1 MGRVAGWFAQC
12 HSVGVQAYCAR
23 CRWVPVVVDWWAQH
37 GAAIQAQTAQV
48 IAAGGYGIGG
58 GGVDAWGRAA
68 PAAWGVTDQNRATVA
83 HCKTQ
88 TLPGARG
95 DWGLSEQCG
104 PVAVP
109 FRAGSGRRFDKLRG
123 AVDDYLPRAW
133 TGKIHTI
140 AKAARRAV
148 AVWGGDAAAGDVY
161 AHWLGRYAGA
171 DGADLSEQAIRD
183 RAETIAAR
191 ARAARFV
198 VDARGNAWAS
208 WARLCDFVSSYGGA
222 IVPTKKIY
230 TLASWAARAECA
242 KWWRRVLRRWV
253 AQAYEAGAIELGA
266 VGANA
271 KQWYCSDR
279 AVKRRIYQV
288 QSNEAM
294 MRAAVVESAS
304 GQRMT
309 LWDVAQTTVSNKA
322 IRRGELMTR
331 IRGCE
336 TWADSQG
343 LAGLFTTNTCPS
355 RFHSQIKGGGFNRKY
370 APGTTPADGQ
380 KWLSRQWARL
390 RAKLARDGLPIVG
403 FRVAEPH
410 HDGCPH
416 WHMLIWCAPEHVEAI
431 KLAMWLYWLPVDE
444 AGDWDEPGAFEQRTK
459 IKTMESGGAAG
470 YIAKYIGKNIDD
482 AHIDKHGD
490 DWAGAMTVGP
500 DLLGDLEVK
509 PSQRVETWAS
519 LWRIRQFQAIGQPNV
534 TVWRELRRVTDQAAA
549 AGSDAMVRAW
559 LSVHRAG
566 DRKADWCAYMREQ
579 GGAMLP
585 RKDYRFCV
593 KRIER
598 EKAGRYETVR
608 EKWACG
614 VVDTRAGGFDVT
626 PTKRERW
633 GAEGFAAQRRVLP
646 WTRLNNCTRHNRKD
660 VGQVSAVVSEMVDAG
675 LLETENGVH
684 RWFEDTED
692 DNFW

>member
-1 MGRVAGWFAQC
+1 MPVALTEKN
-12 HSVGVQAYCAR
+12 R
-23 CRWVPVVVDWWAQH
+23 
-37 GAAIQAQTAQV
+37 AAIAHSRAV
-48 IAAGGYGIGG
+48 ASGNDSRYG
-58 GGVDAWGRAA
+58 
-68 PAAWGVTDQNRATVA
+68 
-83 HCKTQ
+83 
-88 TLPGARG
+88 
-95 DWGLSEQCG
+95 WGLSEQCG

-109 FRAGSGRRFDKLRG
+109 FRAGSENRFNKLRG
-123 AVDDYLPRAW
+123 AVGDYLPNAW
-133 TGKIHTI
+133 AGKIHTL

-148 AVWGGDAAAGDVY
+148 AVWEGDQAAGDVY

-198 VDARGNAWAS
+198 VDGQGFAWKS
-208 WARLCDFVSSYGGA
+208 WARLCEFVERYGGA
-222 IVPTKKIY
+222 IVPTRKLY

-253 AQAYEAGAIELGA
+253 AQAYETGAIELGM

-271 KQWYCSDR
+271 KQWYCSNR
-279 AVKRRIYQV
+279 AVKRRIEQV
-288 QSNEAM
+288 AANQAA

-304 GQRMT
+304 GQKMT

-355 RFHSQIKGGGFNRKY
+355 RFHSQIKGGGQNPKY
-370 APGTTPADGQ
+370 RGATPADGQ
-380 KWLSRQWARL
+380 KWLSTQWARL

-416 WHMLIWCAPEHVEAI
+416 WHMLIWCAPEHVEAV
-431 KLAMWLYWLPVDE
+431 KLAMWLYWLPVDS
-444 AGDWDEPGAFEQRTK
+444 AGDWNEPGAFEQRTK
-459 IKTMESGGAAG
+459 IKTMEPGAAAG

-490 DWAGAMTVGP
+490 DWAGSMTVGP

-509 PSQRVETWAS
+509 PSHRVEAWAS
-519 LWRIRQFQAIGQPNV
+519 LWRIRQFQAIGQPAV
-534 TVWRELRRVTDQAAA
+534 TVWRELRRVTEQAAA

-559 LSVHRAG
+559 LSVHRSKERRAN
-566 DRKADWCAYMREQ
+566 WEAYMVEQ

-593 KRIER
+593 KRVER
-598 EKAGRYETVR
+598 DKAGRYETVR

-614 VVDTRAGGFDVT
+614 VLDTGAGSLPTT

-646 WTRLNNCTRHNRKD
+646 WTRLNNCTRHNRRD
-660 VGQVSAVVSEMVDAG
+660 VGRVAAEVSEMCAAG
-675 LLETENGVH
+675 LLDTENGAG
-684 RWFEDTED
+684 WDDWEDSPEQENAD
-692 DNFW
+692 QWINWG

>member
-1 MGRVAGWFAQC
+1 M
-12 HSVGVQAYCAR
+12 
-23 CRWVPVVVDWWAQH
+23 VPVALTARNREAIAHSRAVVSSGNGSRH
-37 GAAIQAQTAQV
+37 
-48 IAAGGYGIGG
+48 
-58 GGVDAWGRAA
+58 AWG
-68 PAAWGVTDQNRATVA
+68 
-83 HCKTQ
+83 
-88 TLPGARG
+88 L
-95 DWGLSEQCG
+95 LEQCG

-109 FRAGSGRRFDKLRG
+109 FRAGSEQRFHKLRG
-123 AVDDYLPRAW
+123 AVGDYLPNAW
-133 TGKIHTI
+133 AGKIHTL
-140 AKAARRAV
+140 AKAARKAV
-148 AVWGGDAAAGDVY
+148 AVWEGDQAAGDVY

-171 DGADLSEQAIRD
+171 DGADLSEQSIRD

-198 VDARGNAWAS
+198 VDGQGFAWKS
-208 WARLCDFVSSYGGA
+208 WARLCEFVERYGGA
-222 IVPTKKIY
+222 VVPTKKLY

-253 AQAYEAGAIELGA
+253 AQAYEKGAIELGM

-271 KQWYCSDR
+271 NQWYCSNR
-279 AVKRRIYQV
+279 AVKRRIEQV
-288 QSNEAM
+288 AANQAAM
-294 MRAAVVESAS
+294 KAAIVESAS
-304 GQRMT
+304 GQKMT

-355 RFHSQIKGGGFNRKY
+355 RFHSQIKGGGQNPNY
-370 APGTTPADGQ
+370 QGATPADGQ
-380 KWLSRQWARL
+380 RWLSTQWARL
-390 RAKLARDGLPIVG
+390 RAKLHRDKLPIVG

-416 WHMLIWCAPEHVEAI
+416 WHMLIWCAPENVAAVSA
-431 KLAMWLYWLPVDE
+431 LMRAYWLAED
-444 AGDWDEPGAFEQRTK
+444 GDEPGAQDYRVN
-459 IKTMESGGAAG
+459 IKAMEPGAAAG

-490 DWAGAMTVGP
+490 DWAGGLTVGP

-509 PSQRVETWAS
+509 PSHRVETWAS
-519 LWRIRQFQAIGQPNV
+519 LWRIRQFQAIGQPSV

-559 LSVHRAG
+559 LSVHRSKERRAN
-566 DRKADWCAYMREQ
+566 WQAYMVEQ

-593 KRIER
+593 KRVER
-598 EKAGRYETVR
+598 DKAGRYETVR

-614 VVDTRAGGFDVT
+614 VLDTRAGDLPTT

-633 GAEGFAAQRRVLP
+633 GAEGFAATRRVLP
-646 WTRLNNCTRHNRKD
+646 WTRLNNCTQHNRRD
-660 VGQVSAVVSEMVDAG
+660 VGRVSSEVGELVRAG
-675 LLETENGVH
+675 LLESDRFWEPDRFSSSDRFYDSENADQWINWG
-684 RWFEDTED
+684 
-692 DNFW
+692 

>member
-1 MGRVAGWFAQC
+1 MALE
-12 HSVGVQAYCAR
+12 
-23 CRWVPVVVDWWAQH
+23 WWAAH
-37 GAAIQAQTAQV
+37 GEPHKANTARV
-48 IAAGGYGIGG
+48 IAAGDHGIGKG
-58 GGVDAWGRAA
+58 KPDAWGRAPA
-68 PAAWGVTDQNRATVA
+68 PVAWGVTPKNRDTVA
-83 HCKTQ
+83 HCKKQ
-88 TLPGARG
+88 SVAGARV

-104 PVAVP
+104 PVSVP
-109 FRAGSGRRFDKLRG
+109 FRAGSADRFAKLRG
-123 AVDDYLPRAW
+123 AVSDYLPNAW
-133 TGKIHTI
+133 AGKIHTL

-148 AVWGGDAAAGDVY
+148 AVWEGDQAAGDVY

-171 DGADLSEQAIRD
+171 DGADLSEQDIRD

-198 VDARGNAWAS
+198 ADANGCGWKS
-208 WARLCDFVSSYGGA
+208 WARLCEFVERYGGA
-222 IVPTKKIY
+222 VVPTRKLY
-230 TLASWAARAECA
+230 TLASWAARAECP

-253 AQAYEAGAIELGA
+253 AQAYETGAIELGM

-271 KQWYCSDR
+271 KQWYCSNR
-279 AVKRRIYQV
+279 AVKRRIEQV
-288 QSNEAM
+288 AANQAA

-304 GQRMT
+304 GQKMT

-355 RFHSQIKGGGFNRKY
+355 RFHSQIKGGGQNPKY
-370 APGTTPADGQ
+370 RGATPADGQ
-380 KWLSRQWARL
+380 KWLSTQWARL

-416 WHMLIWCAPEHVEAI
+416 WHMLIWCAPEHVEAV
-431 KLAMWLYWLPVDE
+431 KLAMWLYWLPVDG

-459 IKTMESGGAAG
+459 IKTMEPGAAAG

-482 AHIDKHGD
+482 AHVDKHGD

-509 PSQRVETWAS
+509 PSHRVETWAS
-519 LWRIRQFQAIGQPNV
+519 LWRIRQFQAIGQPSV

-559 LSVHRAG
+559 LSVHRSKERRAN
-566 DRKADWCAYMREQ
+566 WQAYMVEQ

-593 KRIER
+593 KRVER
-598 EKAGRYETVR
+598 DKAGRYETVR

-614 VVDTRAGGFDVT
+614 VLDTRAGDLPTT

-633 GAEGFAAQRRVLP
+633 GAEGFAATRRVLP
-646 WTRLNNCTRHNRKD
+646 WTRLNNCTRHNRRD
-660 VGQVSAVVSEMVDAG
+660 VGQVAAEVSEMCAAG
-675 LLETENGVH
+675 LLDTENGAG
-684 RWFEDTED
+684 WDDGGDWTECESLELCVT
-692 DNFW
+692 WG

>member
-1 MGRVAGWFAQC
+1 MTDANQATIAQC
-12 HSVGVQAYCAR
+12 R
-23 CRWVPVVVDWWAQH
+23 
-37 GAAIQAQTAQV
+37 AIASAKN
-48 IAAGGYGIGG
+48 GGH
-58 GGVDAWGRAA
+58 A
-68 PAAWGVTDQNRATVA
+68 
-83 HCKTQ
+83 
-88 TLPGARG
+88 
-95 DWGLSEQCG
+95 WGLSEQCG
-104 PVAVP
+104 PVVVP
-109 FRAGSGRRFDKLRG
+109 FRAGSEQRFHKLRG
-123 AVDDYLPRAW
+123 AVADYLPNAW
-133 TGKIHTI
+133 AGKIHAL
-140 AKAARRAV
+140 AKAARKAV
-148 AVWGGDAAAGDVY
+148 AVWEGDAAAGDVY

-171 DGADLSEQAIRD
+171 DGADLSEQDIRD
-183 RAETIAAR
+183 RAKTIAAR
-191 ARAARFV
+191 AIAARFV
-198 VDARGNAWAS
+198 PDSNGCGWQS
-208 WARLCDFVSSYGGA
+208 WARLCEFVERYGGA
-222 IVPTKKIY
+222 VVPTKKIY

-253 AQAYEAGAIELGA
+253 AQAYEAGAIELGM
-266 VGANA
+266 VGAQVN
-271 KQWYCSDR
+271 QWYCSNR
-279 AVKRRIYQV
+279 AVKRRAEQV
-288 QSNEAM
+288 AANEAAM
-294 MRAAVVESAS
+294 KAAIVESAS

-355 RFHSQIKGGGFNRKY
+355 RFHSQIKGGGQNPKY
-370 APGTTPADGQ
+370 RGATPADGQ
-380 KWLSRQWARL
+380 KWLSTQWARL

-416 WHMLIWCAPEHVEAI
+416 WHMLIWCAPEHVDAI
-431 KLAMWLYWLPVDE
+431 SARMRAQWLAED
-444 AGDWDEPGAFEQRTK
+444 GDEPGAQDYRVN
-459 IKTMESGGAAG
+459 IKAMEPGAAAG

-490 DWAGAMTVGP
+490 DWAGGMTVGP

-509 PSQRVETWAS
+509 PSHRVEAWAS
-519 LWRIRQFQAIGQPNV
+519 LWRIRQFQAIGQPAV
-534 TVWRELRRVTDQAAA
+534 TVWRELRRVTAEAAA

-559 LSVHRAG
+559 LSVHRAK
-566 DRKADWCAYMREQ
+566 DHKANWHDYMQEQ

-585 RKDYRFCV
+585 RKEYRFRV
-593 KRIER
+593 KRVER
-598 EKAGRYETVR
+598 DKAGRYETVR

-614 VVDTRAGGFDVT
+614 VLDTRAGVLPGT

-660 VGQVSAVVSEMVDAG
+660 VGRVAAEVSQMVDAG
-675 LLETENGVH
+675 LLDTENGA
-684 RWFEDTED
+684 RWRFEDEEN
-692 DNFW
+692 DNFL